1 MCDGRNREI
10 VRTLYM
16 YKIIT
21 VLSNYT
27 VRKNDHTHLSEE
39 VDNGERMVV
48 SEYFQ
53 IVELLH
59 NVRCHGSTAAGE
71 PSLETTT
78 QFHETQIAGDE
89 KVLGGRDVVS
99 GENVSRH
106 TPHNLWG
113 RIIKLFAYKLRVSCI
128 PYSRLF
134 RGYKISRKTF

>member
-1 MCDGRNREI
+1 MVRDRKI
-10 VRTLYM
+10 VKSSGTKERT
-16 YKIIT
+16 T
-21 VLSNYT
+21 ALSN
-27 VRKNDHTHLSEE
+27 VLHCDHTHLSEE

-59 NVRCHGSTAAGE
+59 NVCCHGSTAAGK

-89 KVLGGRDVVS
+89 KVLGGGDVV
-99 GENVSRH
+99 GRENESRH

-113 RIIKLFAYKLRVSCI
+113 WCIIKLF
-128 PYSRLF
+128 
-134 RGYKISRKTF
+134 GYN